1 MDQKRAVN
9 KIKAEI
15 ENLNIPTDIV
25 DIMDLY
31 LTMAYAIGFN
41 EGMDFMP
48 RSKTV
53 IQIDR
58 YGDDIREFESCAH
71 ASRALG
77 IDRGTIYKSASGNF
91 RNKSAGGYK
100 WKFKEINKL

>member
-15 ENLNIPTDIV
+15 EELNLPV
-25 DIMDLY
+25 DIDIIDLY

-53 IQIDR
+53 VQIGEF
-58 YGDDIREFESCAH
+58 GDDIREYESCAH

-91 RNKSAGGYK
+91 RNKSAGGYG
-100 WKFKEINKL
+100 WKFKEINRL